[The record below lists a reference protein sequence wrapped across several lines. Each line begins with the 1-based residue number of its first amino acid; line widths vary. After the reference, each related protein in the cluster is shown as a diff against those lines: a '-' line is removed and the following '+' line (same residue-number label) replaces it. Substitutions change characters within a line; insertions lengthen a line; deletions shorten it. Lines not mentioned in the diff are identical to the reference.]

1 MARKPRV
8 DVAGAVHHVMVR
20 GWRRGTLFHSD
31 EDRAAYVERVGEVL
45 EWGGAV
51 CYAWAVMPNHVHL
64 VLLRGA
70 TPLAKVMQR
79 INTWLASYVKRRR
92 RVRSGV
98 LDGRYKSLVVDS
110 DAYLAEL
117 VRYVHLNPVKAGL
130 VAADDLDDHP
140 WTGHAALMGHAA
152 PRLVD
157 VDTVLG
163 HFGATVGAARQA
175 LERWMADGVANGC
188 APDLVARLE
197 GKRPPPD
204 AAPSDR
210 RVLGAPAFVADVLKK
225 ADDTDRERARLQADG
240 WTVERLVAACVE
252 LTGADADEVHGGRR
266 RRPAS
271 RTRAL
276 VSWLALEKLGATAA
290 SVAPV
295 VGVTPVAVAKAALAG
310 AEIAKAY
317 GVRTLDDLPAPTS
330 KPPADPRKPVTLPAL
345 TRFAARALD
354 VPPAALTNRGGPRP
368 VARARALVAYAAVAD
383 HGFAPKDV
391 AAHLSL
397 SRSGLAVA
405 SARGAEDAEGL
416 ARLRG
421 LVEKRKK

>member
-8 DVAGAVHHVMVR
+8 DVAGTVHHVMVR
-20 GWRRGTLFHSD
+20 GWRRGTLFHTD

-64 VLLRGA
+64 VLLRGPK
-70 TPLAKVMQR
+70 PLAKVMQR

-98 LDGRYKSLVVDS
+98 LDGRYKSLIVDS

-140 WTGHAALMGHAA
+140 WTGHGALMGTAA
-152 PRLVD
+152 PRLVE
-157 VDTVLG
+157 VDTVLS
-163 HFGATVGAARQA
+163 HFGAKPADARRA
-175 LERWMADGVANGC
+175 LSRWMAEGLAQGC
-188 APDLVARLE
+188 APEMVARIE
-197 GKRPPPD
+197 GKRPAADEPPT
-204 AAPSDR
+204 DR
-210 RVLGAPAFVADVLKK
+210 RVLGEPGFVADVLKL
-225 ADDTDRERARLQADG
+225 AEDADRERARLRADG
-240 WTVERLVAACVE
+240 WSVERLVDGCVE
-252 LTGADADEVHGGRR
+252 LTGADADELRAGRR
-266 RRPAS
+266 RRPVS
-271 RTRAL
+271 RTRAI
-276 VSWLALEKLGATAA
+276 VSWLALEHLGATAA

-310 AEIAKAY
+310 SEIAKAY
-317 GVRTLDDLPAPTS
+317 GIRTLDDLPEPTPKAP
-330 KPPADPRKPVTLPAL
+330 AEVRKPITLPAL
-345 TRFAARALD
+345 TRLAARALG
-354 VPPAALTNRGGPRP
+354 VPAAALTNRGGPRP
-368 VARARALVAYAAVAD
+368 VARARALVAHAAVAD

-405 SARGAEDAEGL
+405 AARGADDSEGL
-416 ARLRG
+416 GRLRG
-421 LVEKRKK
+421 LTKKRKN